1 MLAAAVLAAT
11 IAANGTLVAQTPCPP
26 YPSATYEEYAANAK
40 KAHDDEAEAARREH
54 HEMRTP
60 LALLT
65 PEEYAQR
72 RKEAEGVDCRHIKYM
87 SDGLA
92 VSGYL
97 WKPKNAAGKLPLIVF
112 NRGGNGDFG
121 KALPWQNTWRY
132 AVDGFV
138 VIAAQLRGSD
148 GGEGK
153 DEFGGADV
161 DDVLN
166 TIPLAASLGYV
177 DMRNVFLLGWSRGG
191 METAIALERGMKV
204 NAAAVGGALSD
215 LEAELARRPTLGT
228 NVWSRLM
235 PGYAEHR
242 DALLRE
248 RSAVDWADRIHVPLL
263 LIHGGDDWRV
273 DPAETQRFAEALK
286 RAGAKYEL
294 VVYPGDDHG
303 VSVHKDDSNRRIVE
317 WFRRFMVK

>member
-1 MLAAAVLAAT
+1 MLAAAVLLAAV
-11 IAANGTLVAQTPCPP
+11 AANGTIAEQTPCPP
-26 YPSATYEEYAANAK
+26 YPSAPYEQYAENAK
-40 KAHDDEAEAARREH
+40 KAHDEEAAAARREH

-65 PEEYAQR
+65 REEYAQR
-72 RKEAEGVDCRHIKYM
+72 QKEAERVDCRHIKYW
-87 SDGLA
+87 SDGLQ
-92 VSGYL
+92 VSGYI
-97 WKPKNAAGKLPLIVF
+97 WKPKSASGKLPLIVF

-121 KALPWQNTWRY
+121 KALPWQNTWRF
-132 AVDGFV
+132 ALDRFV

-177 DMRNVFLLGWSRGG
+177 DMRNVFLYGWSRGG
-191 METAIALERGMKV
+191 METAIALKHGMKV

-215 LEAELARRPTLGT
+215 LHAELVRRPSLGT

-235 PGYAEHR
+235 PNYGEA
-242 DALLRE
+242 ALRE
-248 RSAVDWADRIHVPLL
+248 RSAIDWPDRIHVPLL
-263 LIHGGDDWRV
+263 LIHGAADWRV

-286 RAGAKYEL
+286 RAGATIEL

-303 VSVHKDDSNRRIVE
+303 VSLHKEDSNRRIVE
-317 WFRRFMVK
+317 WFRRFMIK